1 MRSGAHG
8 GLICPLEKGV
18 GGIET
23 SHQMPGRSWRAGKP
37 GGDGKPGGLM
47 CPLEKGDRGI
57 ETSGSGYLRQQIRG
71 GRKGRAERHGLGQSP
86 NKITRLGGLRRSSE
100 PQEAFVNDNETV
112 EAEALEDAEAGVT
125 VTVAVPRY
133 VTVPRE
139 SVTEQEAASE
149 LHEASELEE
158 ARERTMT

>member
-1 MRSGAHG
+1 
-8 GLICPLEKGV
+8 
-18 GGIET
+18 
-23 SHQMPGRSWRAGKP
+23 
-37 GGDGKPGGLM
+37 M

-57 ETSGSGYLRQQIRG
+57 ETSGSRYLRQQIRG
-71 GRKGRAERHGLGQSP
+71 GRKGRAERQGLGQSP

-100 PQEAFVNDNETV
+100 PQEAFVKDNETV

-125 VTVAVPRY
+125 VTVAVPRD

-149 LHEASELEE
+149 QEAAIELEAATELEEASELEE

>member
-1 MRSGAHG
+1 MPAEEQRSGGMRSGAH
-8 GLICPLEKGV
+8 
-18 GGIET
+18 
-23 SHQMPGRSWRAGKP
+23 
-37 GGDGKPGGLM
+37 GGLM

-71 GRKGRAERHGLGQSP
+71 GRKGRAERQGLGQSP
-86 NKITRLGGLRRSSE
+86 NKTTRLGGLRRSSE

>member
-1 MRSGAHG
+1 
-8 GLICPLEKGV
+8 
-18 GGIET
+18 
-23 SHQMPGRSWRAGKP
+23 
-37 GGDGKPGGLM
+37 M

-71 GRKGRAERHGLGQSP
+71 GRKGRAERQGLGQSP
-86 NKITRLGGLRRSSE
+86 NKTTRLGGLRRE
-100 PQEAFVNDNETV
+100 RQKAFVKDNETV

-125 VTVAVPRY
+125 VTEVPRD

-139 SVTEQEAASE
+139 SVTEQEAASKQEAATE
-149 LHEASELEE
+149 LDEASEQEEAPELEAATVLDEASELEA